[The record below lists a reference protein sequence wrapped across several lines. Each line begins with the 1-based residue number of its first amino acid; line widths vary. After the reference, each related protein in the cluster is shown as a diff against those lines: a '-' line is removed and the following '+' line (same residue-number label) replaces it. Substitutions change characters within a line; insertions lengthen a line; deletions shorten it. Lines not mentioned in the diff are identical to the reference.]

1 MKDMKEFKI
10 KAKSSVNYLSRN
22 YSNQAFDKYR

>member
-10 KAKSSVNYLSRN
+10 KAKSSVNYLSQN
-22 YSNQAFDKYR
+22 YSSQAFDKYR